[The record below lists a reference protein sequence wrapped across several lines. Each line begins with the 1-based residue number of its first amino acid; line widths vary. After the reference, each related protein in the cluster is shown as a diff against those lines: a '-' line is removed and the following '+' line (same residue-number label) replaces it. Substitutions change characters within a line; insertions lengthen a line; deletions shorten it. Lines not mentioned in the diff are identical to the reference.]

1 MRTIYFGPM
10 GCRTGFYVIFS
21 GNLTSLD
28 VYEIIKEMFLFI
40 MNYEGDIPGA
50 DEISCGNY
58 QDMNLNM
65 AKYEAAKFYNEVLL
79 NIKDENFNFPE

>member
-1 MRTIYFGPM
+1 MLF
-10 GCRTGFYVIFS
+10 C

-50 DEISCGNY
+50 MRYRAELSGY
-58 QDMNLNM
+58 ELKYG
-65 AKYEAAKFYNEVLL
+65 KYEAAKFYNRSSF
-79 NIKDENFNFPE
+79 KYKR